1 MTGTAA
7 LREIV
12 ALNRAGRHAGIPSWC
27 TAHRETLQAI
37 LRFHRDN
44 EDPILIEATCNQV
57 NQDGGYT
64 GMTPADFR
72 GFVHGLAQEQGIDR
86 RRIVLGG
93 DHLGPSPWR
102 ALGARAAMAKAGD
115 MVRLYVQA
123 GFTKIHL
130 DASMACADDGTLA
143 EEEIAARAAS
153 LAAMAERHAAGAGLL
168 YVIGTEVPK
177 PGGETE
183 RLGGLAVTE
192 PQAMLRTYELHRS
205 AFLRDGLSAA
215 LARVIGIVVQPG
227 VDFGNSQIFAFD
239 RPAAARLSA
248 AVSELPDAVFE
259 AHSTDYQTGR
269 ALSDLVA
276 SHFAILKVGPELT
289 FAYREAVV
297 AMASIEQLLSQA
309 RKKSG
314 ILKVIGDVMAAD
326 PKYWRDYIP
335 EDDRAEVDRLFG
347 LSDRI
352 RYYWPNAAIQQALAQ
367 LSANIDAASGE
378 LGLVSQFAN
387 LPDTATVAGLPLSQ
401 QIIHGT
407 GQRSR
412 RQISRGVPAGLDAR
426 HKLQAARR
434 ARPCGHL
441 LIIDDAVVPRL
452 EFMAVRRGD
461 HHQARACGLG
471 GRDAG
476 RCVLEHQA
484 LPYGMAEPPGGKQ
497 EAVRRRLAAVDVLRG
512 DNHRRHGQAGRFAAA
527 ARPVRAAPT

>member
-115 MVRLYVQA
+115 MVRSYVQA

-289 FAYREAVV
+289 SPTARRWWRWPRSNSFCRRREKSP
-297 AMASIEQLLSQA
+297 ASS
-309 RKKSG
+309 
-314 ILKVIGDVMAAD
+314 KVIGDGHDRPTPNTGATTSPTTTVPKSTGCSGSATASATTGRMPRSSRRSRNSRQHRRGVGRARPRLAVRESARNRDGRRSSPVAAD
-326 PKYWRDYIP
+326 HPGKGR
-335 EDDRAEVDRLFG
+335 
-347 LSDRI
+347 
-352 RYYWPNAAIQQALAQ
+352 
-367 LSANIDAASGE
+367 
-378 LGLVSQFAN
+378 
-387 LPDTATVAGLPLSQ
+387 
-401 QIIHGT
+401 
-407 GQRSR
+407 RSR
-412 RQISRGVPAGLDAR
+412 RQILRGVPAGLER
-426 HKLQAARR
+426 SPQA
-434 ARPCGHL
+434 
-441 LIIDDAVVPRL
+441 
-452 EFMAVRRGD
+452 
-461 HHQARACGLG
+461 
-471 GRDAG
+471 
-476 RCVLEHQA
+476 
-484 LPYGMAEPPGGKQ
+484 PGG
-497 EAVRRRLAAVDVLRG
+497 
-512 DNHRRHGQAGRFAAA
+512 
-527 ARPVRAAPT
+527 PPAPTVRPPLHN